1 MQDVNHGIS
10 DAGADAGAGAGAGA
24 GTGTGAA
31 VPVLQQH
38 CTSALHFSTLL
49 ILQQDRHAVFS
60 RFLEV
65 IAGSGKGKN

>member
-1 MQDVNHGIS
+1 
-10 DAGADAGAGAGAGA
+10 
-24 GTGTGAA
+24 
-31 VPVLQQH
+31 VPVLRCRCCGVGAAAH